1 MSKVGASKGI
11 IYDLLATDQDALNKV
26 AEIIQSMVKE
36 SERSTGKLAEMVDRT
51 RRTKSRIA
59 DASAHLEQ
67 RLHLGAQL
75 LHDLQE
81 QTARLEAAEADV
93 DACKHQSE
101 QATARLG
108 ERLAELSAK
117 QQQLEEARA
126 EAEAEIR
133 AKSEL
138 LASKESLEAELA
150 ELTTKCRQLE
160 EARAEAEAE
169 IRAKGELLAS
179 KESPEAELAE
189 LTAKCQQLEEAQDA
203 AETKIGAKSRALEA
217 ISRDLHE
224 PLGGMIS
231 LIEHLQDTKLDAQ
244 QRRQLRVAW
253 LSLTAM
259 QNLLESALV
268 PKELL
273 QIRTPADNL
282 RTEGRLPQEL
292 LRSNLGPVLD
302 LSLGGMRV
310 RCARAPKGE
319 LDVDLMGLQEP
330 FRLRAEVMW
339 TQRQGLRKYE
349 VGLKFVDISPEVA
362 RQLTE
367 VSLNHSL
374 RRVLDIW

>member
-36 SERSTGKLAEMVDRT
+36 SERSTGKLAEMVDQT

-268 PKELL
+268 PQELL

>member
-36 SERSTGKLAEMVDRT
+36 SERSTGKLAEMVDQT
-51 RRTKSRIA
+51 RRTKSRIV

-268 PKELL
+268 PQELL

>member
-26 AEIIQSMVKE
+26 TETIQSMVKE
-36 SERSTGKLAEMVDRT
+36 YERSTGKLTEMVDQT

-268 PKELL
+268 PQELL

>member
-36 SERSTGKLAEMVDRT
+36 SERSTGKLAEMVDQT

-93 DACKHQSE
+93 DACKHESE

-108 ERLAELSAK
+108 QRLAELSAK

-133 AKSEL
+133 AKGEL
-138 LASKESLEAELA
+138 LASKESL
-150 ELTTKCRQLE
+150 
-160 EARAEAEAE
+160 
-169 IRAKGELLAS
+169 
-179 KESPEAELAE
+179 EAELAE

-268 PKELL
+268 PQELL

>member
-26 AEIIQSMVKE
+26 AETIQSMVKE
-36 SERSTGKLAEMVDRT
+36 YERSTGKLTEMVDQT

-138 LASKESLEAELA
+138 LASKEPL
-150 ELTTKCRQLE
+150 
-160 EARAEAEAE
+160 
-169 IRAKGELLAS
+169 
-179 KESPEAELAE
+179 EAELAE
-189 LTAKCQQLEEAQDA
+189 LTAKCQQLEEAQDT
-203 AETKIGAKSRALEA
+203 AETKICAKSRVLEA

-231 LIEHLQDTKLDAQ
+231 LIERLQDTKLDAQ
-244 QRRQLRVAW
+244 QRRHLRVAH
-253 LSLTAM
+253 LSLIAM
-259 QNLLESALV
+259 RCLLESVLE
-268 PKELL
+268 PQELL
-273 QIRTPADNL
+273 RTRTRADN
-282 RTEGRLPQEL
+282 RRAQGRLPQEL
-292 LRSNLGPVLD
+292 LRSNLGPVLE
-302 LSLGGMRV
+302 LSMGGIRV
-310 RCARAPKGE
+310 RCTRALKGE
-319 LDVDLMGLQEP
+319 VDVELMELEEP
-330 FRLRAEVMW
+330 VNMRAEVMW
-339 TQRQGLRKYE
+339 TRRDGLRKYE
-349 VGLKFVDISPEVA
+349 VGLKFLDLPQDVA
-362 RQLTE
+362 ERLTE
-367 VSLNHSL
+367 ISLNHSL
-374 RRVLDIW
+374 RRLLSTR